1 MLYLEDFSA
10 IILAAGMGT
19 RMKSD
24 KIKVLHEICS
34 KPILHWV
41 YDACEKAGCGKIV
54 TVVGHDRENV
64 VKTMGEDRLYAVQEK
79 CLGTGHAVMMTKDIF
94 ENESGTVVVLNGD
107 IPLIRPETVRAAVD
121 YHKANGNSAT
131 VISAVLDD
139 AAQYGRIIRN
149 DDGSFRCI
157 KEFKDATEEERKVK
171 EINSGMYCFNCS
183 DLFEALSAVT
193 NDNAQ
198 GEYYLTDTLQ
208 IIKDSGKRAGVFI
221 MSDSD
226 ELLGVNDRVELA
238 NAAAVMRRRI
248 NRAFME
254 QGVTIT
260 DPKNT
265 YIDADVKIAR
275 DTIIEPSCHIKNGTV
290 IGSHCVIGPNT
301 TLDNCTVG
309 DATSVVNSVACDSSI
324 GNETNVGPF
333 AYIRPNSRIGNRIKI
348 GDFVEVKNSTIAD
361 GTKVAHLTYVGDSDV
376 GEGVNFGC
384 GTVTVNYDGE
394 NKHRTIIGNHVFI
407 GCNANLVAPVKIDDH
422 AFIAAGS
429 TITDDVESD
438 ALAIARARQVVK
450 SGWNK

>member
-208 IIKDSGKRAGVFI
+208 IIKDSGK
-221 MSDSD
+221 
-226 ELLGVNDRVELA
+226 
-238 NAAAVMRRRI
+238 
-248 NRAFME
+248 
-254 QGVTIT
+254 
-260 DPKNT
+260 
-265 YIDADVKIAR
+265 
-275 DTIIEPSCHIKNGTV
+275 
-290 IGSHCVIGPNT
+290 
-301 TLDNCTVG
+301 
-309 DATSVVNSVACDSSI
+309 
-324 GNETNVGPF
+324 
-333 AYIRPNSRIGNRIKI
+333 
-348 GDFVEVKNSTIAD
+348 
-361 GTKVAHLTYVGDSDV
+361 
-376 GEGVNFGC
+376 
-384 GTVTVNYDGE
+384 
-394 NKHRTIIGNHVFI
+394 
-407 GCNANLVAPVKIDDH
+407 
-422 AFIAAGS
+422 
-429 TITDDVESD
+429 
-438 ALAIARARQVVK
+438 
-450 SGWNK
+450 

>member
-1 MLYLEDFSA
+1 MEDFSA

-34 KPILHWV
+34 QPVLHWV
-41 YDACEKAGCGKIV
+41 YNSCEKAGCNRIV
-54 TVVGHDRENV
+54 TVVGHKKEDV
-64 VKTMGEDRLYAVQEK
+64 MSTMGTDKLYAVQDK
-79 CLGTGHAVMMTKDIF
+79 RLGTGHAVMMTKDLF
-94 ENESGTVVVLNGD
+94 KGVDGTVVVVNGD
-107 IPLIRPETVRAAVD
+107 TPLIRPETIRAAVE
-121 YHKANGNSAT
+121 YHNANGNSAT

-139 AAQYGRIIRN
+139 PAHYGRIIRN

-157 KEFKDATEEERKVK
+157 TEFKDANDEERAVK
-171 EINSGMYCFNCS
+171 EINSGMYCFNCA
-183 DLFEALSAVT
+183 DLFDALDKVT

-198 GEYYLTDTLQ
+198 GEYYLTDTMKIL
-208 IIKDSGKRAGVFI
+208 KEAGKKADAYVMG
-221 MSDSD
+221 DSD
-226 ELLGVNDRVELA
+226 ELLGINDRMDLA
-238 NAAAVMRRRI
+238 VAAAVMKRRI
-248 NRAFME
+248 NRALME
-254 QGVTIT
+254 QGVTIV
-260 DPKNT
+260 DPDNT
-265 YIDADVKIAR
+265 YIDADVKIAQ
-275 DTIIEPSCHIKNGTV
+275 DTVIYPSCYIKHGTV
-290 IGSHCVIGPNT
+290 IGKNCEIGPNT
-301 TLDNCTVG
+301 TLDNCSVG
-309 DATSVVNSVACDSSI
+309 DGTTVINSVACDSTI

-333 AYIRPNSRIGNRIKI
+333 AYIRPNSHIGNRIKI

-376 GEGVNFGC
+376 GKDVNFGC

-394 NKHRTIIGNHVFI
+394 KKYRTVIGNHVFI